1 MEYRRALLSD
11 TEQITE
17 LVQNT
22 IGTVYPKYYSKEAVN
37 FFCSLHCK
45 ERILEDVK
53 QGSVWVLME
62 NNKIIGTGSCEKNH
76 ITRVYVLPQYQRRG
90 YGSYIMQKLEE
101 VIAQNYKKAVLD
113 ASLPACRMY
122 EKRGYRTAEHRQWPL
137 ENDVVLVYEVME
149 KACT

>member
-1 MEYRRALLSD
+1 MSQY
-11 TEQITE
+11 
-17 LVQNT
+17 
-22 IGTVYPKYYSKEAVN
+22 
-37 FFCSLHCK
+37 K